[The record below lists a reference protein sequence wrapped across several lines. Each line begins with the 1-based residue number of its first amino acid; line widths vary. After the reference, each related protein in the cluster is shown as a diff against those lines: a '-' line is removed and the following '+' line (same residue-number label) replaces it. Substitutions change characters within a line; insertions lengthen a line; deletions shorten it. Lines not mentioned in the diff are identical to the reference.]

1 MRKMFAA
8 AAMLLTA
15 AAATATPPSAADRA
29 ALEKLALASDR
40 DWDAKAL
47 ASFTAH
53 HTPDGSVRIAGNEP
67 IVGEAAMRVYFG
79 RAFAARAEGFRHVSK
94 LENVEMIDRD
104 TAVADSYV
112 RVERRQA
119 DGSWALQRD
128 FRTYS
133 VVVRSN
139 GGWKLRTVRA
149 SPLPPKP
156 AA

>member
-1 MRKMFAA
+1 MRMMIGAA
-8 AAMLLTA
+8 ALLM
-15 AAATATPPSAADRA
+15 AATGAVAAPPSPADRA
-29 ALEKLALASDR
+29 ALEKLARDSDR

-47 ASFTAH
+47 DSFTSH
-53 HTPDGSVRIAGNEP
+53 HSRDGTVRIADAP
-67 IVGEAAMRVYFG
+67 AIVGEAAMRAYFG
-79 RAFAARAEGFRHVSK
+79 RAFANRPDGFRHVSTM
-94 LENVEMIDRD
+94 ESAEMLDAD
-104 TAVADSYV
+104 TAVADTYV
-112 RVERRQA
+112 RVERRLP

-139 GGWKLRTVRA
+139 GAWKLRAVRA